1 MELTDSSGD
10 PSPALT
16 RGLQLL
22 QLLCRD
28 GHTSLEKLAQTTGWP
43 KSSVFRLLASLEAFG
58 AIERDKADR
67 RYRACLRLVPFAPVA
82 DDMRARATAELRT
95 LCNACGHTVE
105 LFAWSDGE
113 LVMLDRCEPEG
124 REVAVRARI
133 GWRPDMTE
141 LFALPM
147 AALAWGADAVDTKP
161 LKLKFWYWQ
170 HGVRKP
176 VPATQVR
183 EHVQSARAAGIT
195 MCLSPNFHGVRRYVV
210 PLWVGETTRAFWGV
224 LSIAAVPAP
233 PKGPVHELLTRLALA
248 AANRLNRAWTASA
261 VS

>member
-1 MELTDSSGD
+1 MEFVDSNGD

-16 RGLQLL
+16 RGLHLL

-28 GHTSLEKLAQTTGWP
+28 GHASLEKLAQTTGWP

-58 AIERDKADR
+58 AIERDRADR

-82 DDMRARATAELRT
+82 DDMRARATAELRP

-105 LFAWSDGE
+105 LFAWSGGE

-133 GWRPDMTE
+133 GWRPDMSE
-141 LFALPM
+141 LFALPI
-147 AALAWGADAVDTKP
+147 AVLAWGGDAADARP
-161 LKLKFWYWQ
+161 LKQKFWYWQ
-170 HGVRKP
+170 NAVRKP
-176 VPATQVR
+176 VPAAQAR
-183 EHVQSARAAGIT
+183 KHIQAARAAGIT
-195 MCLSPNFHGVRRYVV
+195 MCLGPNFHGVRRYVV
-210 PLWVGETTRAFWGV
+210 PLWVGETAHAFWGV

-233 PKGPVHELLTRLALA
+233 PKGPAHELLMRLTLA
-248 AANRLNRAWTASA
+248 AANRMNRAWAASA